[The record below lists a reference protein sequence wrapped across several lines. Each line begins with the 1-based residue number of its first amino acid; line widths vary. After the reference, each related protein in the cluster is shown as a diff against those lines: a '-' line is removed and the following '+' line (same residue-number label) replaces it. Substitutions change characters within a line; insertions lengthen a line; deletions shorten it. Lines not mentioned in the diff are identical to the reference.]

1 MASWRS
7 SRSRASSA
15 TRRSSRSARAPTRCS
30 AWSSRSTSASSAER
44 RRSEAQSTC
53 DSGACRRCRGAS
65 LPPGGRPAAPARSRR
80 SRRVGPDRPLRRRAG
95 GDALRPLRT
104 ARRARRREAAL
115 GTHGPAR
122 PDRRPRPGAHGD
134 RATRGSAR
142 LLSPRADP
150 GAARAQST
158 RPRRA
163 RGAAPPACR
172 LLALGREPR
181 GLACPLSLRPRARA
195 PEPARLR
202 ARLLDVLRIPRLD
215 ATRGSGLAPEADR
228 RRPRRAGCGDVR
240 HGSDP
245 HRRAR
250 LHVHAALPL
259 LPRRARDLG
268 PHRSAALGDRDDG
281 RATPHARHLRRAAPA
296 AWGEPRRRGAARRSN
311 VSATAFSFEP
321 LFLAFAVTAAVLYWR
336 AARTDRPPAWRIAA
350 FASGI
355 FLTAAALNSPL
366 ETIASKYLL
375 LIHLLQNGL
384 IADLAPLLV
393 LLGLTPR
400 MRAEIGRR
408 GLDRL
413 RTRWILPIW
422 LGAWYLTHIAV
433 FYNWALRT
441 GWGLNVEHAI
451 LIAAGLLF
459 WWPIVS
465 GRLSPPAGL
474 AYLVIAFLGSS
485 FLGLAYI
492 FSSRPFYAFYE
503 HAPRL
508 WGLSPIRD
516 QNLGGILMNGE
527 QTLVFLLA
535 IGWFVMRLLD
545 EEHAREDATPAPR
558 EPLSDT

>member
-1 MASWRS
+1 
-7 SRSRASSA
+7 
-15 TRRSSRSARAPTRCS
+15 
-30 AWSSRSTSASSAER
+30 
-44 RRSEAQSTC
+44 
-53 DSGACRRCRGAS
+53 
-65 LPPGGRPAAPARSRR
+65 
-80 SRRVGPDRPLRRRAG
+80 
-95 GDALRPLRT
+95 
-104 ARRARRREAAL
+104 
-115 GTHGPAR
+115 
-122 PDRRPRPGAHGD
+122 
-134 RATRGSAR
+134 
-142 LLSPRADP
+142 
-150 GAARAQST
+150 
-158 RPRRA
+158 
-163 RGAAPPACR
+163 
-172 LLALGREPR
+172 
-181 GLACPLSLRPRARA
+181 
-195 PEPARLR
+195 
-202 ARLLDVLRIPRLD
+202 
-215 ATRGSGLAPEADR
+215 
-228 RRPRRAGCGDVR
+228 
-240 HGSDP
+240 
-245 HRRAR
+245 
-250 LHVHAALPL
+250 
-259 LPRRARDLG
+259 
-268 PHRSAALGDRDDG
+268 
-281 RATPHARHLRRAAPA
+281 
-296 AWGEPRRRGAARRSN
+296 
-311 VSATAFSFEP
+311 VSATSFSFEP
-321 LFLAFAVTAAVLYWR
+321 LFLVLAVAAVTIYWR
-336 AARTDRPPAWRIAA
+336 AARTDRPAAWRIAA

-393 LLGLTPR
+393 LLGLTAR

-422 LGAWYLTHIAV
+422 LGAWYLTHIAA

-441 GWGLNVEHAI
+441 GWGLNIEHAI

-465 GRLSPPAGL
+465 GRLTPPAGL

-545 EEHAREDATPAPR
+545 EEHAREDPAPATR